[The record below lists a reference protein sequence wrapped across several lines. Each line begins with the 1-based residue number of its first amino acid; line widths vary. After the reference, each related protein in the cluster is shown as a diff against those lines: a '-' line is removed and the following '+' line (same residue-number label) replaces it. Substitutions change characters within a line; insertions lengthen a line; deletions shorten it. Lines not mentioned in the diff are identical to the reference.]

1 MLFFSLKFILFFIVV
16 FFLYWSISRPVYRK
30 LVLLITS
37 YIFYAAWDY
46 RFLGLIFFS
55 TALDYTVGIM
65 LARVNQVKQ
74 RKWLL
79 FVSVFGNLGVLFAFK
94 YFDFFTASFIQLLS
108 FFSIEADPLYLN
120 VILPL
125 GISFYTFQTMSYT
138 IDVYRRKIQPEK
150 SVLNLA
156 VFIAFFPQLTAGP
169 IVRASVFLPQ
179 LALKRR
185 LQDVPWKGAVALF
198 ALGLFKKV
206 VVADNCAPF
215 VDAVFADPTQYDA
228 YSVVV
233 AVFLFSI
240 QMYCDF
246 SGYSDMAIALA
257 KLLGFNFPINF
268 AWPFFARNSAVLWS
282 RWHISLSSWFRDY
295 VYSPLIGTK
304 RSRLRADVS
313 LMVTFLLSGLWH
325 GAGWNFILFGIMQ
338 GGAILLFRFYK
349 SIKKRLKISRNNP
362 NSILVVLSI
371 AITYLWFCFSGL
383 FFRAQDLNTGID
395 MATILL
401 TLSSQ
406 GAESLPSFAL
416 VIWAVFFMFHWLSW
430 KVDLIKIA
438 DNMRPS
444 LYGLVLGVYFA
455 IIIAATPSN
464 DAPFVYFQF

>member
-16 FFLYWSISRPVYRK
+16 FSLYWSISRPVYRK

-185 LQDVPWKGAVALF
+185 LH
-198 ALGLFKKV
+198 
-206 VVADNCAPF
+206 
-215 VDAVFADPTQYDA
+215 
-228 YSVVV
+228 
-233 AVFLFSI
+233 FLH
-240 QMYCDF
+240 
-246 SGYSDMAIALA
+246 L
-257 KLLGFNFPINF
+257 
-268 AWPFFARNSAVLWS
+268 
-282 RWHISLSSWFRDY
+282 
-295 VYSPLIGTK
+295 VYL
-304 RSRLRADVS
+304 
-313 LMVTFLLSGLWH
+313 
-325 GAGWNFILFGIMQ
+325 
-338 GGAILLFRFYK
+338 
-349 SIKKRLKISRNNP
+349 KRLWLPIIVRRLSMRSLRTPP
-362 NSILVVLSI
+362 NTML
-371 AITYLWFCFSGL
+371 TRLW
-383 FFRAQDLNTGID
+383 
-395 MATILL
+395 
-401 TLSSQ
+401 
-406 GAESLPSFAL
+406 
-416 VIWAVFFMFHWLSW
+416 
-430 KVDLIKIA
+430 
-438 DNMRPS
+438 
-444 LYGLVLGVYFA
+444 
-455 IIIAATPSN
+455 
-464 DAPFVYFQF
+464 